1 MDYYELQK
9 IVFDFLYKKH
19 STNPGF
25 TFSVRRKASKGAERN
40 YFIGTE
46 KSNYFSFTL
55 WSIPCWYRGAS
66 TEVISYIIRPEDN
79 RIHLYLEY
87 FMARN
92 QSDLQNQYNIE
103 FGKILEK
110 MMKEKGWKCVPS
122 PLENKMYTYYF
133 SYPNEILNTD
143 DLLKAIDDFIDKT
156 QPVIQEAIDATLK
169 NYRDWNAKRIDVKT
183 FNENITK
190 LKSKLERYA
199 NLNPNIGEN
208 SKINN
213 EFKNTVPEYNGP
225 LNFILYGP
233 PGTGKTRRSIS
244 KAAEITEEREILN
257 YDEALD
263 IFNKN
268 LHDQIEFITF
278 HQNYSYEDFIQ
289 GLRPDVENKGN
300 LSFEKKD
307 GIFKVISDRALGN
320 LRRSEQTPGE
330 LSDEFS
336 FDKALRDFALEIEN
350 SNSKYPIN
358 RSAYISKVEDDA
370 FRYHLDNW
378 QSSGWRMKFS
388 DLQEFYRNK
397 VSRNDIK
404 DLTRISG
411 LAKRDATYYYL
422 VYEKIRTYI
431 SKSTNSVEKVKCQ
444 NYVLIIDE
452 INRANISRVF
462 GELITLIEPDKRS
475 HGKTPLKVKLP
486 SGDEFIV
493 PSNLYIIGTMNTAD
507 KSIALLD
514 IALRR
519 RFVFEDMYPEYDIPG
534 CEIFDIDVLKKINEQ
549 IIETKGHDFQIGH
562 SYFMDNPDNLVE
574 RMNHKV
580 IPLLLE
586 YYMNDEKEVKKI
598 LNDAG
603 LEIIEGSWPIK
614 ISGKRD
620 KPF

>member
-1 MDYYELQK
+1 
-9 IVFDFLYKKH
+9 
-19 STNPGF
+19 
-25 TFSVRRKASKGAERN
+25 
-40 YFIGTE
+40 
-46 KSNYFSFTL
+46 
-55 WSIPCWYRGAS
+55 
-66 TEVISYIIRPEDN
+66 
-79 RIHLYLEY
+79 
-87 FMARN
+87 
-92 QSDLQNQYNIE
+92 
-103 FGKILEK
+103 
-110 MMKEKGWKCVPS
+110 
-122 PLENKMYTYYF
+122 
-133 SYPNEILNTD
+133 
-143 DLLKAIDDFIDKT
+143 
-156 QPVIQEAIDATLK
+156 
-169 NYRDWNAKRIDVKT
+169 
-183 FNENITK
+183 
-190 LKSKLERYA
+190 
-199 NLNPNIGEN
+199 
-208 SKINN
+208 
-213 EFKNTVPEYNGP
+213 
-225 LNFILYGP
+225 
-233 PGTGKTRRSIS
+233 
-244 KAAEITEEREILN
+244 
-257 YDEALD
+257 
-263 IFNKN
+263 
-268 LHDQIEFITF
+268 
-278 HQNYSYEDFIQ
+278 
-289 GLRPDVENKGN
+289 
-300 LSFEKKD
+300 
-307 GIFKVISDRALGN
+307 
-320 LRRSEQTPGE
+320 
-330 LSDEFS
+330 
-336 FDKALRDFALEIEN
+336 
-350 SNSKYPIN
+350 
-358 RSAYISKVEDDA
+358 
-370 FRYHLDNW
+370 
-378 QSSGWRMKFS
+378 MKFS